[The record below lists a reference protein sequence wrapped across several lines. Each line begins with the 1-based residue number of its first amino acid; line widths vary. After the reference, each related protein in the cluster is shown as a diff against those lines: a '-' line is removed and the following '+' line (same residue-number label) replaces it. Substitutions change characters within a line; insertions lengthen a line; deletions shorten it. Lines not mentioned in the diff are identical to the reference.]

1 MITSPKPTWEHAQS
15 RYQCVP
21 VKTIHKLQSDF
32 LAGRDLGISVPEIS
46 TNDAAVIVAESL
58 EADIIWNRNTVEV
71 LTGGIKKR
79 RMSDFKRAAMSE
91 ILITLSD
98 HAYKRDDKQDIKT
111 LWALEKANLE
121 ELSNTPTASPLLDY
135 AEIYL
140 NLSQNST
147 DSSNKDAVQWMKKRL
162 AHDLQ
167 YNEGNDAVV
176 ILHDLADL
184 YLAVKK
190 FDQGLSILTAI
201 LKHDPA
207 NIWTYN
213 KMSIAFDGYGLGSL
227 GIQAAKRGLQ
237 LIELQG
243 DEDGVRDQ
251 LEDALE
257 PAQGHKGKV
266 YKIAPSVLTEF
277 QRALQ
282 LDFQTRS
289 SIPIAQLCRDVILDF
304 DQIPVKRSLTTEDFP
319 LPDMAEISPVLQELQ
334 KSNSFFSKL
343 MRIFSRK

>member
-15 RYQCVP
+15 RYQCVS

-32 LAGRDLGISVPEIS
+32 LAGRDLSQSVPKINA
-46 TNDAAVIVAESL
+46 NDAAVIVAESL
-58 EADIIWNRNTVEV
+58 EADIIWNRDTVEV

-98 HAYKRDDKQDIKT
+98 DAYRRGEKKDIKT
-111 LWALEKANLE
+111 LWALEKANLQ

-140 NLSQNST
+140 DLSRNSE
-147 DSSNKDAVQWMKKRL
+147 DSSNKDAIHWMKMRL

-184 YLAVKK
+184 YLAVTK

-207 NIWTYN
+207 NICTYN

-227 GIQAAKRGLQ
+227 GTEAAKRGLQ

-243 DEDGVRDQ
+243 DKDGVQDQ

-257 PAQGHKGKV
+257 PSQGHKGKV

-289 SIPIAQLCRDVILDF
+289 SIPIAQLCRDVIPDL
-304 DQIPVKRSLTTEDFP
+304 DQIPVKRPLTTEDFP
-319 LPDMAEISPVLQELQ
+319 LPDMAEILPVLQELQ

>member
-58 EADIIWNRNTVEV
+58 EADIIWNRDTVEV

-121 ELSNTPTASPLLDY
+121 ELSNTTTASPLLDY

-213 KMSIAFDGYGLGSL
+213 KMSIAFDGYGLSSL
-227 GIQAAKRGLQ
+227 GIQAAKRGLK
-237 LIELQG
+237 LIKLQG
-243 DEDGVRDQ
+243 DKDGVQDQ

-257 PAQGHKGKV
+257 PSQGHKGKV

-304 DQIPVKRSLTTEDFP
+304 DQIPVKRPLTTEEFP
-319 LPDMAEISPVLQELQ
+319 LPDMAEILPVLQELQ